1 MEVKEKET
9 NSDALGHRKRVRD
22 KFLSYSHEVFSDY
35 ELLELLLFL
44 SKPRGDMKP
53 LAKKLIKEFGS
64 LSKVIFAEPEQLL
77 AIKDVGPS
85 TLCTIKLAKSLFERV
100 LKKDIEKKVILQ
112 SWSSL
117 IDYLMISQGYKT
129 IEQFRVLYLNTKNI
143 LIADEVKEGGTVD
156 QTQVYPREIVK
167 RALFHGASA
176 LILVH
181 NHPSGNA
188 SPSKLDI
195 DMTKKIIDA
204 CATINVQVHDHVIVT
219 KDSFYSFK
227 SNMLI

>member
-1 MEVKEKET
+1 MLDNEIDDK
-9 NSDALGHRKRVRD
+9 AHILGHRKRLRE
-22 KFLSYSHEVFSDY
+22 KFLKNNAEVFSDQ
-35 ELLELLLFL
+35 ELLEMLLFL
-44 SKPRGDMKP
+44 SKPRGDVKP
-53 LAKKLIKEFGS
+53 LSKRLIKEFGTIT
-64 LSKVIFAEPEQLL
+64 KVFHAEPEQLL
-77 AIKDVGPS
+77 AVKDVGPS
-85 TLCTIKLAKSLFERV
+85 TLYILKLVKGIFTRV
-100 LKKDIEKKVILQ
+100 LKKEIENKVILQ

-117 IDYLMISQGYKT
+117 MDYLMVTQGHKA

-143 LIADEVKEGGTVD
+143 LIADEPEESGTID
-156 QTQVYPREIVK
+156 QIQVYPREIVK

-188 SPSKLDI
+188 NPSKLDI
-195 DMTKKIIDA
+195 EMTKKIVNA